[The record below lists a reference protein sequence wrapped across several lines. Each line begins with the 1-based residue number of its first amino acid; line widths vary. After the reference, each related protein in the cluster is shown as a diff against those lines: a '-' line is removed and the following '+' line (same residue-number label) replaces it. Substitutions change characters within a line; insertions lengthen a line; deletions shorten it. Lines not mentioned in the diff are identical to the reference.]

1 MRASLRGIAL
11 LVAPALAACQQPPSE
26 IYGERPDSRF
36 PWEDAAPGLD
46 ATSEAGGP
54 PPDAGTDGGGGSPDA
69 GTDGGPVGPGSFSVI
84 LLPDTQYYSLAFPGI
99 FDAQAAWI
107 VAEHEVGNVS
117 FVLTVGD
124 IVDNDVP
131 EQWANAVHSL
141 HMLDGVVPYVIVAGN
156 HDYAGAG
163 WTSNRE
169 TMIDTFF
176 PVATFAS
183 TPWFKG
189 TFEPDRIANHYQLFD
204 VPSAGG
210 AGSPPDQWLVL
221 SLEFGPRDEVLAWA
235 DTIVKQYAPI
245 PAMIVTHAYLYDD
258 DTRYDN
264 VVRPEQNWSPYD
276 YPIGATPGA
285 VNDGEQMFQK
295 LVLPNPNIRFV
306 FCGHVINDGV
316 GRLTSTR
323 PDGSVVHQV
332 LSDYQIYASGGSGFL
347 RVMQFFPAD
356 HAVHIRTYS
365 PFTDT
370 FLTDG
375 ENDFVLAY

>member
-1 MRASLRGIAL
+1 MRASLRAIAL
-11 LVAPALAACQQPPSE
+11 VIAPALAACQQPPSE
-26 IYGERPDSRF
+26 IYAPAADAGRF
-36 PWEDAAPGLD
+36 PWEDAGPGKPDAAPRDAGGD
-46 ATSEAGGP
+46 ATSDAGGGT
-54 PPDAGTDGGGGSPDA
+54 PDADPPVPGT
-69 GTDGGPVGPGSFSVI
+69 FSI
-84 LLPDTQYYSLAFPGI
+84 IALPDTQYYSLAYPEI
-99 FDAQAAWI
+99 FDTQAEWI
-107 VAEHEVGNVS
+107 VAEHQAGNVA

-131 EQWANAVHSL
+131 EQWANASHSL
-141 HMLDGVVPYVIVAGN
+141 HMLDGVVPYVVVAGN
-156 HDYAGAG
+156 HDYYGAG
-163 WTSNRE
+163 WTQNRE
-169 TMIDTFF
+169 TMIDSYF

-189 TFEPDRIANHYQLFD
+189 TFEPNRIANHYQVFE

-210 AGSPPDQWLVL
+210 SAIKDQWLVL

-235 DTIVKQYAPI
+235 DAIVKQYAPI

-258 DTRYDN
+258 NTRYDN
-264 VVRPEQNWSPYD
+264 VLRPEQNWSPYD

-295 LVLPNPNIRFV
+295 LVLPNSNIRFV

-323 PDGSVVHQV
+323 PDGTVVHQV
-332 LSDYQIYASGGSGFL
+332 LADYQIYASGGNGFL
-347 RVMQFFPAD
+347 RVMQFFPD
-356 HAVHIRTYS
+356 EHAVHIRTYS

-375 ENDFVLAY
+375 ENDFILEY